1 MHYFE
6 HASKFRL
13 TSKPSIN
20 KMKSFLPKAIE
31 YKYDPRDYIWIIW
44 DTLFV
49 IGIFSSCNFST
60 PFLQGFSLQYY
71 WICLIINCDLKLKRY
86 WDRSRENKP
95 SDVQNWT
102 PTLGHWQKIYTARTV
117 NIKQTVPNF

>member
-31 YKYDPRDYIWIIW
+31 YRYDPIDYIWIICGYTVKNLNTIMVLQW
-44 DTLFV
+44 RHIYKILVQHFYIDLP
-49 IGIFSSCNFST
+49 FSIIEF
-60 PFLQGFSLQYY
+60 
-71 WICLIINCDLKLKRY
+71 WVIINCDITLKRY
-86 WDRSRENKP
+86 WDGSRENKP
-95 SDVQNWT
+95 SDV
-102 PTLGHWQKIYTARTV
+102 RT
-117 NIKQTVPNF
+117 

>member
-31 YKYDPRDYIWIIW
+31 YKYDPRDYIWIICGYSVGN
-44 DTLFV
+44 LN
-49 IGIFSSCNFST
+49 II
-60 PFLQGFSLQYY
+60 YK
-71 WICLIINCDLKLKRY
+71 ILIHHFYRDL
-86 WDRSRENKP
+86 
-95 SDVQNWT
+95 
-102 PTLGHWQKIYTARTV
+102 AF
-117 NIKQTVPNF
+117 NIIESV

>member
-31 YKYDPRDYIWIIW
+31 YRYDPIDYIGII
-44 DTLFV
+44 FGYPV
-49 IGIFSSCNFST
+49 GNFSYMDST
-60 PFLQGFSLQYY
+60 FY
-71 WICLIINCDLKLKRY
+71 II
-86 WDRSRENKP
+86 EA
-95 SDVQNWT
+95 V
-102 PTLGHWQKIYTARTV
+102 
-117 NIKQTVPNF
+117 